1 MRFGNLIDFI
11 AGAIIMRN
19 LQARVARL
27 ETKKP
32 LNKRLVKIYWADGT
46 FIGEQWVYYSF
57 QNKKGGP

>member
-1 MRFGNLIDFI
+1 MRFGNLIDFN
-11 AGAIIMRN
+11 AGAIIMRK

-46 FIGEQWVYYSF
+46 FIGEQ
-57 QNKKGGP
+57 

>member
-19 LQARVARL
+19 LQARVSRL

-32 LNKRLVKIYWADGT
+32 LRTRVMKIYWDDGT
-46 FIGEQWVYYSF
+46 FIGEIRY
-57 QNKKGGP
+57 